1 MTNFEYEYF
10 IPEDIGQFSDPLLAE
25 AEMLDSIQR
34 WVEVYIVTFLAHI
47 DKVINT
53 MKKLEVFNS

>member
-10 IPEDIGQFSDPLLAE
+10 IPEDIEQFTDKQAQE
-25 AEMLDSIQR
+25 ADMLDSIQR